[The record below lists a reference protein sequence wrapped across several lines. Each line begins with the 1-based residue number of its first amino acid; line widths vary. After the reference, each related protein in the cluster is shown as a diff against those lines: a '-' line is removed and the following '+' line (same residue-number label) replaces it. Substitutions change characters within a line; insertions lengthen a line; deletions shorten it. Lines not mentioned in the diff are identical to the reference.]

1 MPLIGLIGGLGA
13 PELGLILLLV
23 LIFVGPGKLPQVFGQ
38 FGKALKSFR
47 DGQRDEP
54 KADAPGEL
62 TDHESVVDAEL
73 VTEKASDPVSR

>member
-1 MPLIGLIGGLGA
+1 MPVIGLIGGLGA
-13 PELGLILLLV
+13 PELGLILVLV

-54 KADAPGEL
+54 KEEPPGEL
-62 TDHESVVDAEL
+62 PDHEVVVDAEL
-73 VTEKASDPVSR
+73 VSEKTSDPVSR

>member
-1 MPLIGLIGGLGA
+1 MPVIGLIGGLGA
-13 PELGLILLLV
+13 PELGLILVLV

-54 KADAPGEL
+54 KQEAPGEL
-62 TDHESVVDAEL
+62 TDHEGVVDVEL
-73 VTEKASDPVSR
+73 VSEKASDPVSR